1 MPQCILVVDDHEPIR
16 KLVRASLESE
26 GGFSVYGEA
35 VDGYDAIDKAQELK
49 PDLIILDLA
58 MPRMNG
64 MHAAS
69 KIKRVLPNTSII
81 LLTSHQ
87 AALGNF
93 NLQAAGIDAVI
104 AKGTEMSVLNNSV
117 RNLLRAAN

>member
-1 MPQCILVVDDHEPIR
+1 
-16 KLVRASLESE
+16 
-26 GGFSVYGEA
+26 
-35 VDGYDAIDKAQELK
+35 
-49 PDLIILDLA
+49 
-58 MPRMNG
+58 MNG
-64 MHAAS
+64 IHAAS

-93 NLQAAGIDAVI
+93 NLQAVGIDAVI

-117 RNLLRAAN
+117 RNLLRAAD